1 MKKRII
7 LLSGIVALTL
17 ICMIGACA
25 AEETNTSVVT
35 APAVEILTTSTNE
48 DTVSHVI
55 ETPVS
60 NPAPAEDSGI
70 DNEIAPYDGPLGPGN
85 PLYGLKV
92 AFEDLDESFTF
103 NDTERLNKQMN
114 NARLRLSEVRREL
127 ELNNTDTA
135 NRALDLY
142 WQKINI
148 TQMRL
153 NAFSS
158 SNATGLLHAQEMVTK
173 HQMVLEGL
181 MLSHPNNTGLVRAYN
196 NSVVLERKFEQKTQI
211 QFERVMEKNNRTIV
225 KAVRLEVREQERTT
239 NTGQNQTIQVQQ
251 TRKIQQSEG
260 TEIPD
265 TTGNER
271 KVTVW
276 QTANPVQTI
285 KTVKTTQ
292 APAETPGNT
301 GNAKPGNTGNSN
313 NDNRGQ
319 GNDRDK

>member
-7 LLSGIVALTL
+7 LLSGIIALVL

-25 AEETNTSVVT
+25 AEETGTAVVT
-35 APAVEILTTSTNE
+35 APAGG
-48 DTVSHVI
+48 
-55 ETPVS
+55 
-60 NPAPAEDSGI
+60 SGI
-70 DNEIAPYDGPLGPGN
+70 DDEIAPYDGPLGPGN

-103 NDTERLNKQMN
+103 NETERLNKQMN

-127 ELNNTDTA
+127 VLNNTDSA

-153 NAFSS
+153 NVLSS

-181 MLSHPNNTGLVRAYN
+181 MLSHPNNTGLARAYN
-196 NSVVLERKFEQKTQI
+196 NSLALETKFEQKTRMR
-211 QFERVMEKNNRTIV
+211 FERVMEKNNRTIV
-225 KAVRLEVREQERTT
+225 KAVRLEAREQEHTE
-239 NTGQNQTIQVQQ
+239 NAGQNQTVQVQQ
-251 TRKIQQSEG
+251 TRKVQQAEG
-260 TEIPD
+260 TGKPD

-271 KVTVW
+271 NVTVR
-276 QTANPVQTI
+276 QTPKPAQTV
-285 KTVKTTQ
+285 KTVKTTP
-292 APAETPGNT
+292 APAATPGNT
-301 GNAKPGNTGNSN
+301 GNTRPQNTGNSDT
-313 NDNRGQ
+313 DNRGQ
-319 GNDRDK
+319 GNGRNK

>member
-7 LLSGIVALTL
+7 LLSGIVALVL

-25 AEETNTSVVT
+25 AEATDTTVVT
-35 APAVEILTTSTNE
+35 TAAGEILAAQTPG
-48 DTVSHVI
+48 DTR
-55 ETPVS
+55 TPVS
-60 NPAPAEDSGI
+60 ETLGTNPATADGAGI
-70 DNEIAPYDGPLGPGN
+70 ADEIAPYDGPLGPSN

-103 NDTERLNKQMN
+103 NETERLNKQMN
-114 NARLRLSEVRREL
+114 NAQLRLSEVRREL
-127 ELNNTDTA
+127 VLNNTDTA

-153 NAFSS
+153 NVLSS
-158 SNATGLLHAQEMVTK
+158 SNATGLLHAQEMMTK

-196 NSVVLERKFEQKTQI
+196 NSLALETKFEQKTQMR
-211 QFERVMEKNNRTIV
+211 FERVMEKNNRTIV

-239 NTGQNQTIQVQQ
+239 NTGQNQTVQVQQ
-251 TRKIQQSEG
+251 TRKVQQAEG
-260 TEIPD
+260 TGKPD
-265 TTGNER
+265 TTGNGR
-271 KVTVW
+271 AVTVRPTPNPA
-276 QTANPVQTI
+276 QTA
-285 KTVKTTQ
+285 KTVKTIP
-292 APAETPGNT
+292 APAATPGNT
-301 GNAKPGNTGNSN
+301 GNARPQNTENSS

-319 GNDRDK
+319 GNGRNK

>member
-7 LLSGIVALTL
+7 LLSGIIALVL

-25 AEETNTSVVT
+25 AEKTDTTVVT
-35 APAVEILTTSTNE
+35 TSAGEILAAQTPE
-48 DTVSHVI
+48 DTS
-55 ETPVS
+55 TPVS
-60 NPAPAEDSGI
+60 ETPGTNPATADGAGI
-70 DNEIAPYDGPLGPGN
+70 ADEIAPYDGPLGPGN

-103 NDTERLNKQMN
+103 NETERLNKQMN

-127 ELNNTDTA
+127 VLNNTDTA

-142 WQKINI
+142 GQKINI

-153 NAFSS
+153 NVMSS
-158 SNATGLLHAQEMVTK
+158 SNATGLLHAQEMVTQ

-196 NSVVLERKFEQKTQI
+196 NSLALETKFEQKTQVR
-211 QFERVMEKNNRTIV
+211 FERVMEKNNKTII

-239 NTGQNQTIQVQQ
+239 NTGQNQTVQVQQ
-251 TRKIQQSEG
+251 TRKVQQAEG
-260 TEIPD
+260 TGKPD

-271 KVTVW
+271 NVTVR
-276 QTANPVQTI
+276 QTPKPAQ
-285 KTVKTTQ
+285 TVKTEKTMP
-292 APAETPGNT
+292 APAATPGNT
-301 GNAKPGNTGNSN
+301 GNARPQNTGNTDT
-313 NDNRGQ
+313 DNRGQ
-319 GNDRDK
+319 GNGRNK